1 MGFFDK
7 IKSIFKGNENL
18 SSQDIKKINSG
29 NSTGTY
35 IDDEKPLFEEAKPN
49 DKNKEALEIL
59 DSVKIDKENLALD
72 RIENEGETVYNYA
85 KSVIKDLSKY
95 DNLKNKKDQVKEAL
109 NAIKGKFKH
118 INIHS
123 LELKNLLA
131 NLEDH
136 YYVVVIDILKKV
148 NDKVNNDEIS
158 KVIDDVEN
166 DLELVK
172 QLDSQLTKVI
182 AYNDLFNPEKNKDYE
197 SAIEREAEKRLIH
210 GDLNDLIDRIL
221 ITVVNKSIGIKNK
234 IERNNPLE
242 QVKQFI

>member
-136 YYVVVIDILKKV
+136 YYV
-148 NDKVNNDEIS
+148 E
-158 KVIDDVEN
+158 VIDDVEN